1 MQEPI
6 RSLEGYHALVPSRS
20 SSRPQRKASRRF
32 SMEHATEESEE
43 EDTRQHASERSD
55 DLRVSP
61 PLEDEVGGR
70 IDITA

>member
-6 RSLEGYHALVPSRS
+6 RSLEGYHAMVPSRS
-20 SSRPQRKASRRF
+20 PAKPRRNDQRRF
-32 SMEHATEESEE
+32 SMEDSTDGRR
-43 EDTRQHASERSD
+43 EDDTQPPPERSE